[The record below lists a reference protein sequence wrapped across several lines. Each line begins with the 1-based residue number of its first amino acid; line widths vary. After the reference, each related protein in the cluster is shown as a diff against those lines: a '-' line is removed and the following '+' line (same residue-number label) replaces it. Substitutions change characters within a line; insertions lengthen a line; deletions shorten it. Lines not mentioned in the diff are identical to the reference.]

1 MMRSVSAKL
10 PGTMAERRTLLLP
23 VVIGKRELDANLL
36 LGLLASEAGYRV
48 LIGLR
53 HSIDNTPRYGEA
65 LYLAKN
71 VRQNF
76 VMDRPVAQGHAV
88 VAMDEEGLVRF
99 PAHVQTV
106 RYQARSMSLPRLL
119 FAWGD
124 DNADYWRRS
133 PYYRGRPIILTGN
146 PRADLLRP
154 ELRDFYRGEA
164 EAIRREFGSFV
175 LFNTN
180 FSLVNHFR
188 PRHRSFRSPG
198 LGRRDFDTVW
208 SGLAAHK
215 RALMQGFIDLVPRL
229 ARAIVPHRLVIRP
242 HPSENAAVWQEAAAS
257 SDNIAVVHRGA
268 VVPWLMASA
277 AVLHNGCT
285 SAVETALLGRTA
297 YAYQPLR
304 STEFDL
310 DLPNAVSSAFDRAED
325 LIAAINDGLGTCR
338 GKAAGPS
345 PEALS
350 RHVAS
355 LTGPLASD
363 RIVAALRDHAGLLEE
378 DHPPPWR
385 SRLVSAGS
393 VVLDAVISRTTERRY
408 NAHIFPD
415 LDRSAITARI
425 TKIMQLLG
433 KTYKVRIDLLS
444 NEVFQLQVEGS

>member
-1 MMRSVSAKL
+1 
-10 PGTMAERRTLLLP
+10 MAERRTLLLP

-36 LGLLASEAGYRV
+36 LGLIAAEAGYRV

-76 VMDRPVAQGHAV
+76 VMDRPMTQGHAI

-119 FAWGD
+119 FAWGA

-133 PYYRGRPIILTGN
+133 PFYTGTPILLTGN

-154 ELRDFYRGEA
+154 ELRDFYRKEA
-164 EAIRREFGSFV
+164 EAIRQEFGSFV

-198 LGRRDFDTVW
+198 FGRRDFKTVW
-208 SGLAAHK
+208 TGLAAHK
-215 RALMQGFIDLVPRL
+215 HALMQGFIDLVPRL
-229 ARAIVPHRLVIRP
+229 AKAVAPHRLVIRP

-257 SDNIAVVHRGA
+257 AGNVLVVQRGA

-285 SAVETALLGRTA
+285 SAVETALLGRAAFA
-297 YAYQPLR
+297 YRPV
-304 STEFDL
+304 SSPEFDL
-310 DLPNAVSSAFDRAED
+310 ELPNAVSRAFERPDD
-325 LIAAINDGLGTCR
+325 LIAAIAAGLGTCQGR
-338 GKAAGPS
+338 TAGSS
-345 PEALS
+345 PREALA
-350 RHVAS
+350 RHVES
-355 LTGPLASD
+355 LSGPLASE
-363 RIVAALRDHAGLLEE
+363 RIVAALRDQSGLLEE
-378 DHPPPWR
+378 RRSPPFR
-385 SRLVSAGS
+385 SRLVSVGS
-393 VVLDAVISRTTERRY
+393 IILDAVISRTTERRY

-415 LDRSAITARI
+415 LDRSAITKRI
-425 TKIMQLLG
+425 ATIMQLLG
-433 KTYKVRIDLLS
+433 KTFPVRLDLLS

>member
-1 MMRSVSAKL
+1 
-10 PGTMAERRTLLLP
+10 MAEGRTLLLP

-36 LGLLASEAGYRV
+36 LGLIASEAGHRV

-53 HSIDNTPRYGEA
+53 HSIDNTRRYGEA

-119 FAWGD
+119 FAWGE

-133 PYYRGRPIILTGN
+133 PYYRGAPILVTGN

-154 ELRDFYRGEA
+154 ELRDFYRDEA

-198 LGRRDFDTVW
+198 LGRRDFQTVW
-208 SGLAAHK
+208 TGLAAHK
-215 RALMQGFIDLVPRL
+215 QALMQGFVDLVPRL
-229 ARAIVPHRLVIRP
+229 ARAIAPNRLVIRP
-242 HPSENAAVWQEAAAS
+242 HPSENAAVWREAAAS
-257 SDNIAVVHRGA
+257 CGNAAVVHRGA
-268 VVPWLMASA
+268 VVPWLMASS

-285 SAVETALLGRTA
+285 SGVETALLGRTA
-297 YAYQPLR
+297 YAYRPV
-304 STEFDL
+304 SSSEFDL
-310 DLPNAVSSAFDRAED
+310 DLPNAVSSGFDRADD
-325 LIAAINDGLGTCR
+325 LIAAIGEGLGACR
-338 GKAAGPS
+338 GKAAGPP

-350 RHVAS
+350 RHVANLS
-355 LTGPLASD
+355 GPLASE

-378 DHPPPWR
+378 KRPPPWR

-393 VVLDAVISRTTERRY
+393 LVVDAVISRTTERRY

-415 LDRSAITARI
+415 LDGSAITARI
-425 TKIMQLLG
+425 AKIMQLLG
-433 KTYKVRIDLLS
+433 RTYKVRVDLLS
-444 NEVFQLQVEGS
+444 NEVFQLQVERS

>member
-1 MMRSVSAKL
+1 
-10 PGTMAERRTLLLP
+10 MAERRTLLLP

-36 LGLLASEAGYRV
+36 LGLIAAEAGYRV

-53 HSIDNTPRYGEA
+53 HSIDNTQRYGEA

-76 VMDRPVAQGHAV
+76 VMDRPMAQGHAI

-99 PAHVQTV
+99 PPHVQTV

-119 FAWGD
+119 FAWGT
-124 DNADYWRRS
+124 DNAEYWRHS
-133 PYYRGRPIILTGN
+133 PFYTGTPILSTGN

-154 ELRDFYRGEA
+154 ELRDFYKSEA

-198 LGRRDFDTVW
+198 LVRRDFHTVW
-208 SGLAAHK
+208 TGLEAHK
-215 RALMQGFIDLVPRL
+215 HALMQAFIDLVPRL
-229 ARAIVPHRLVIRP
+229 ANAIAPNRLVIRP
-242 HPSENAAVWQEAAAS
+242 HPSENAAVWREAAAS
-257 SDNIAVVHRGA
+257 AGNAVVVHRGA
-268 VVPWLMASA
+268 VVPWLMASS

-297 YAYQPLR
+297 YAYRPV
-304 STEFDL
+304 SSPEFDL
-310 DLPNAVSSAFDRAED
+310 ELPNAVSNPFDRADD
-325 LIAAINDGLGTCR
+325 LITAIVAGLGT
-338 GKAAGPS
+338 GQGITAGPA
-345 PEALS
+345 PVALT
-350 RHVAS
+350 RHVES
-355 LTGPLASD
+355 LSGPLASE
-363 RIVAALRDHAGLLEE
+363 RMIAALRDHVGLLEE
-378 DHPPPWR
+378 QRPPPFR

-393 VVLDAVISRTTERRY
+393 VILDAVLSRTTERRY

-415 LDRSAITARI
+415 LDRSAITTRI
-425 TKIMQLLG
+425 ATIMQLLG
-433 KTYKVRIDLLS
+433 KAFPVRLDLLS
-444 NEVFQLQVEGS
+444 NEVLQLQVEGS

>member
-1 MMRSVSAKL
+1 M
-10 PGTMAERRTLLLP
+10 MAERRTLLLP

-36 LGLLASEAGYRV
+36 LGLIAAEAGYRI

-76 VMDRPVAQGHAV
+76 VMDRPTAQGHAV

-99 PAHVQTV
+99 PPHVQTV

-119 FAWGD
+119 FAWGA

-133 PYYRGRPIILTGN
+133 PFYTGTPIVSTGN

-154 ELRDFYRGEA
+154 ELRDFYKDEA
-164 EAIRREFGSFV
+164 ESIRREFGSFV

-188 PRHRSFRSPG
+188 PKHRSFRSPG
-198 LGRRDFDTVW
+198 LGRRDFATVW
-208 SGLAAHK
+208 TGLAAHK
-215 RALMQGFIDLVPRL
+215 RALMRAFIDLVPRL
-229 ARAIVPHRLVIRP
+229 ASAIAPNPLVIRP
-242 HPSENAAVWQEAAAS
+242 HPSENAAVWEETAAS
-257 SDNIAVVHRGA
+257 AGNAVVVQRGA
-268 VVPWLMASA
+268 VVPWLMAST

-285 SAVETALLGRTA
+285 SAVEATLLGRTA
-297 YAYQPLR
+297 YAYRPL
-304 STEFDL
+304 SSDEFDL
-310 DLPNAVSSAFDRAED
+310 ELPNAVSRAFDRADD
-325 LIAAINDGLGTCR
+325 LIAAI
-338 GKAAGPS
+338 AAGLRSCQGRTARPA
-345 PEALS
+345 PEALA
-350 RHVAS
+350 RHVDS
-355 LTGPLASD
+355 LTGPLASE
-363 RIVAALRDHAGLLEE
+363 RMIAALRDHAGLLAQKRSA
-378 DHPPPWR
+378 PFR

-393 VVLDAVISRTTERRY
+393 VIFDAAISRTVERRY

-425 TKIMQLLG
+425 ATIMQLLG
-433 KTYKVRIDLLS
+433 KNFPVRLDLLS
-444 NEVFQLQVEGS
+444 KEVLQLQVEGS

>member
-1 MMRSVSAKL
+1 
-10 PGTMAERRTLLLP
+10 MAERRTLLLP

-36 LGLLASEAGYRV
+36 LGLLASEAGFRV
-48 LIGLR
+48 LVGLR
-53 HSIDNTPRYGEA
+53 HSIDNTARHGRA
-65 LYLAKN
+65 VYLAKN

-133 PYYRGRPIILTGN
+133 PYYRGSPIVVAGN

-164 EAIRREFGSFV
+164 EAIGREFGSFV

-188 PRHRSFRSPG
+188 PHHRSFRKPG
-198 LGRRDFDTVW
+198 LGRRDFDSVW

-215 RALMQGFIDLVPRL
+215 HALMRDFVDLVPRL
-229 ARAIVPHRLVIRP
+229 ARAIAPHRLVIRP

-257 SDNIAVVHRGA
+257 SPNIAVVHRGA

-297 YAYQPLR
+297 YAYQPVR
-304 STEFDL
+304 SAEFDL
-310 DLPNAVSSAFDRAED
+310 ELPNALSRAYDRADD
-325 LIAAINDGLGTCR
+325 LVAAISEGLGTCR
-338 GKAAGPS
+338 GKAARPP

-355 LTGPLASD
+355 LAGPFASD
-363 RIVAALRDHAGLLEE
+363 RIIAALRDHADRLDE
-378 DHPPPWR
+378 HRPPPWR

-425 TKIMQLLG
+425 TNIMQLLG
-433 KTYKVRIDLLS
+433 KTYKVRVDLLS
-444 NEVFQLQVEGS
+444 NEVFQLQVEGA